1 MRLDEDQNVA
11 GNAGGCVVVREGRLQ
26 SQIGFAP
33 VPSPLHSE
41 MTNKCALAYFSILQ
55 ACNSAEDSISR
66 RRGFES
72 HRARQESSSESLSTH
87 ENVPLT
93 AILQLRAT
101 TQDARL
107 LETCR
112 STLQSCAK
120 RSGICHNVLGNGK
133 EFMEPRK
140 SREGTF
146 RASSNPPQRSRDLR
160 VERESGLG

>member
-72 HRARQESSSESLSTH
+72 HRARHFLGADTFYPASIQGNMSRIAC
-87 ENVPLT
+87 P
-93 AILQLRAT
+93 T
-101 TQDARL
+101 T
-107 LETCR
+107 
-112 STLQSCAK
+112 
-120 RSGICHNVLGNGK
+120 
-133 EFMEPRK
+133 
-140 SREGTF
+140 
-146 RASSNPPQRSRDLR
+146 
-160 VERESGLG
+160 